1 MYPHLRWRLRL
12 SAQGLYSN
20 RKVKLFTS
28 CRARGNTPGD
38 STGQRKLKRAFVSM
52 GCVWDADA
60 PHVHIPRRVTR
71 LIVVHRALS
80 KWAGERGVKEPSPP
94 WTSPRV
100 KPPMPQC
107 ATPRRLRFAE
117 DSLCTIPQT
126 SHIEQPAFC
135 ARQPP
140 NDQLV
145 EKRPTESM
153 ETKACLAGSRDTEP
167 ADAASGPA

>member
-1 MYPHLRWRLRL
+1 MKL
-12 SAQGLYSN
+12 STNCSQSE
-20 RKVKLFTS
+20 
-28 CRARGNTPGD
+28 NTPGD
-38 STGQRKLKRAFVSM
+38 STGQRRLKRAFVSM

-71 LIVVHRALS
+71 LIVVHHALS
-80 KWAGERGVKEPSPP
+80 KWARERGVKEPSPP

-145 EKRPTESM
+145 EKQPTESM
-153 ETKACLAGSRDTEP
+153 ETKEAHVESLLAES

>member
-1 MYPHLRWRLRL
+1 MKPSTNCSL
-12 SAQGLYSN
+12 SEST
-20 RKVKLFTS
+20 R
-28 CRARGNTPGD
+28 GD

-60 PHVHIPRRVTR
+60 PRVPIPRRVTR
-71 LIVVHRALS
+71 LIVVHHALS
-80 KWAGERGVKEPSPP
+80 KWARERGVKEPSPP

-117 DSLCTIPQT
+117 DSLGTTPQT
-126 SHIEQPAFC
+126 SQIEQPAFC
-135 ARQPP
+135 VRHPP
-140 NDQLV
+140 NDQPV
-145 EKRPTESM
+145 EKQPTESM
-153 ETKACLAGSRDTEP
+153 ETKACLSGSPCTEP